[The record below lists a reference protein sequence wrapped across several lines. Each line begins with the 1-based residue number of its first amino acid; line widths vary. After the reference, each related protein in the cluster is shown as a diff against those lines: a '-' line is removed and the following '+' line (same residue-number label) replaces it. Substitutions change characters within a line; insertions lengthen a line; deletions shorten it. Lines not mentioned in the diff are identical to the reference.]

1 MDGVFSGYK
10 HYIYSYMPVQ
20 PASLKQIK
28 KNQSINKPGQEFN
41 ALICCEDCGHPGS
54 IPQRSRNGLER
65 EKV

>member
-1 MDGVFSGYK
+1 
-10 HYIYSYMPVQ
+10 MPVP
-20 PASLKQIK
+20 PASLQVKQIL